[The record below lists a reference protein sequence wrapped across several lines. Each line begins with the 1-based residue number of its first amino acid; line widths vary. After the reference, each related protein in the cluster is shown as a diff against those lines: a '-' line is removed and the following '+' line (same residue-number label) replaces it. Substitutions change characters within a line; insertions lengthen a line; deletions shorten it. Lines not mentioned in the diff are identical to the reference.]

1 MTEFI
6 YRVLSFQ
13 AVLGRSKRKNYQKT
27 GGIVQI
33 RRSLGLSRGK
43 TLRVRAIGN
52 LLIIHYNFQ
61 AGSTSLAEW
70 EGKMAADFAA
80 ELKKNREEKLN
91 ASKKKEKKEKKK
103 GEI

>member
-1 MTEFI
+1 M
-6 YRVLSFQ
+6 
-13 AVLGRSKRKNYQKT
+13 
-27 GGIVQI
+27 
-33 RRSLGLSRGK
+33 
-43 TLRVRAIGN
+43 
-52 LLIIHYNFQ
+52 IIHYNFQ